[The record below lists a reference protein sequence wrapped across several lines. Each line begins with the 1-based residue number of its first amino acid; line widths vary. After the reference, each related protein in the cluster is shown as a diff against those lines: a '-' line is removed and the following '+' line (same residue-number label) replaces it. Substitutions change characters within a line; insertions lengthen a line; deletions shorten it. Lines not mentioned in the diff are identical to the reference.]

1 MSVIVGFC
9 WCNLTVCMSELHVML
24 RRALAQLYSGPG
36 WFWRHS
42 VAAGRS
48 HTQQCFYC
56 VHKVAN
62 ISVIREDTHTLTH
75 TQTCFFLGH
84 CPVQRGVLY
93 CWDGC
98 CHGYMNSESGPSTD
112 HIHCC

>member
-1 MSVIVGFC
+1 MVLETQRSC
-9 WCNLTVCMSELHVML
+9 S
-24 RRALAQLYSGPG
+24 S
-36 WFWRHS
+36 
-42 VAAGRS
+42 AGRS

-62 ISVIREDTHTLTH
+62 ISVIREDTHTLTQQH
-75 TQTCFFLGH
+75 THRPVFFLSH
-84 CPVQRGVLY
+84 CPVQCGVLY

-98 CHGYMNSESGPSTD
+98 CHGYTNSESGPSTD